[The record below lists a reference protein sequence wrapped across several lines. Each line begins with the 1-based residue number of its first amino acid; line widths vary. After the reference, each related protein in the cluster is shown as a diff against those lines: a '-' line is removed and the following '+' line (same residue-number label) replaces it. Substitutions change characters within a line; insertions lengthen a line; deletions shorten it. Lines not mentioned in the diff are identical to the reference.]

1 MGTRSFVD
9 VYEQMINR
17 HNKKAMNDNT
27 SINDHTDI
35 IKQADDQK
43 ENQEQ
48 EQNEEDLDLN
58 LGESEQE
65 QSEDVQ
71 DENQE
76 LESDEQEDDFDLNLD
91 DEQLDKQPQS
101 EYNPEDFGEENTV
114 ELNFSVELAT
124 EFSNTVNQFT
134 KLCAD
139 VVKNRSVKKN
149 ISDDLDKLMGKI
161 KNIVQAAEKSV

>member
-1 MGTRSFVD
+1 MGTKSFVD

-17 HNKKAMNDNT
+17 HNNRITANN
-27 SINDHTDI
+27 SINDHTDV
-35 IKQADDQK
+35 IKQADDEQT
-43 ENQEQ
+43 EDQEQ
-48 EQNEEDLDLN
+48 EDN
-58 LGESEQE
+58 
-65 QSEDVQ
+65 
-71 DENQE
+71 
-76 LESDEQEDDFDLNLD
+76 DLNLD
-91 DEQLDKQPQS
+91 EDQNEQQVQDQEEELEGDEEDQDFDLEMGDEQLDAEPQT
-101 EYNPEDFGEENTV
+101 EYDPQNYGQENVV

>member
-1 MGTRSFVD
+1 MGTKSFVD

-17 HNKKAMNDNT
+17 HNRKATLSDP
-27 SINDHTDI
+27 SINDHTEI
-35 IKQADDQK
+35 IKQADDEQVK
-43 ENQEQ
+43 E
-48 EQNEEDLDLN
+48 
-58 LGESEQE
+58 
-65 QSEDVQ
+65 
-71 DENQE
+71 
-76 LESDEQEDDFDLNLD
+76 EQEDEDLNLD
-91 DEQLDKQPQS
+91 DEGGDQNQGDEQVEDQTEELEGDEEDQDFDLEMGDEQLDAEPQA
-101 EYNPEDFGEENTV
+101 EYDPQNYGQENTV

-139 VVKNRSVKKN
+139 VVQNRSVKKN

>member
-17 HNKKAMNDNT
+17 HNKKAMNDST

-35 IKQADDQK
+35 IKQADDDK
-43 ENQEQ
+43 KEQ
-48 EQNEEDLDLN
+48 EQTEEDLDLN
-58 LGESEQE
+58 FDENDQK
-65 QSEDVQ
+65 QNEDIQ

-76 LESDEQEDDFDLNLD
+76 LESDDQEEEDFDLNLD

-101 EYNPEDFGEENTV
+101 EYNPEDFGQENTV